1 MKRTTK
7 KVRGVFEKVPGS
19 DIWWIHYT
27 DADGRR
33 RREKAGTKGNAID
46 LLAKRKNEALAGKKL
61 PEKLRTPSVTF
72 RQIADA
78 ALENSRQRKI
88 SHRHDETRMA
98 PLLEQF
104 GNRPAESIL
113 PEAFENWLSELAE
126 KREWSIATKN
136 RYIAL
141 LKLTY
146 RLAEKNQKVKV
157 NPARLLRMA
166 KEDNAKVRYL
176 NQYAPLPTTID
187 YLQDCQTEE
196 DRLRAV
202 IRTAYAEH
210 LAEFEIALAT
220 GMRKSEM
227 YRATWPNV
235 DLEHHVLTVPKSKH
249 GETRYVAL
257 NSTAVAV
264 LEFLQ
269 ARAVDGEHVFLSMRA
284 NVPLKGNKH
293 WFEDAVER
301 AGIKDFTWHCLR
313 HTFGSRLAARGI
325 DLRKIQELMGHKTL
339 TVTVRYTHL
348 SQPDLLAAVE
358 QLASAPIPGGPTAT
372 RTATMP
378 ETATATSSISVQ

>member
-1 MKRTTK
+1 MKRTAK
-7 KVRGVFEKVPGS
+7 KVRGIYEKVPGS
-19 DIWWIHYT
+19 DVWWIHYT

-46 LLAKRKNEALAGKKL
+46 LLAKRKNEALGGKKL

-146 RLAEKNQKVKV
+146 RLAEKNQKLKI

-176 NQYAPLPTTID
+176 NQYTPLPAKID
-187 YLQDCQTEE
+187 YLQDCHTEE

-202 IRTAYAEH
+202 IRTEYPQH
-210 LAEFEIALAT
+210 LPEFEIALAT

-227 YRATWPNV
+227 YRAT
-235 DLEHHVLTVPKSKH
+235 
-249 GETRYVAL
+249 
-257 NSTAVAV
+257 
-264 LEFLQ
+264 
-269 ARAVDGEHVFLSMRA
+269 
-284 NVPLKGNKH
+284 
-293 WFEDAVER
+293 
-301 AGIKDFTWHCLR
+301 
-313 HTFGSRLAARGI
+313 
-325 DLRKIQELMGHKTL
+325 
-339 TVTVRYTHL
+339 
-348 SQPDLLAAVE
+348 
-358 QLASAPIPGGPTAT
+358 
-372 RTATMP
+372 
-378 ETATATSSISVQ
+378 